1 MFSQRAILME
11 LSILIASCFL
21 AASSHAATLRLSTSE
36 REFRVTT
43 FQSPGSAPR
52 AAVVVLS
59 GAKGYGAGAYSRLTS
74 SLNAAG
80 IDVFLVHFISD
91 ADVVAMESAGSA
103 RARIAYYGRRMRE
116 WRETV
121 RVTIDAIGRQPIY
134 DRSKIGALGISLG
147 AMPVM
152 AETANSSTIHATAAV
167 DGGFPANFQTRVHS
181 MPPFLAIW
189 GSNDQVFSLSTGTS
203 IHHMA
208 RSLGGPSEI
217 MVYRGEGH
225 AFFLEDNNVNAG
237 RARDSIVQFF
247 SKFLRMTR

>member
-181 MPPFLAIW
+181 MPPFWPYGEAMTR
-189 GSNDQVFSLSTGTS
+189 SFHSPRAPQSTTWPVRWA
-203 IHHMA
+203 A
-208 RSLGGPSEI
+208 RPRSWCIEVKATRS
-217 MVYRGEGH
+217 
-225 AFFLEDNNVNAG
+225 
-237 RARDSIVQFF
+237 F
-247 SKFLRMTR
+247 SKTTTSTREGLATASSNSFPSFSG